1 MINAWGLSKTY
12 GEAAALANVDLSVPR
27 GRVLGLVGTNGSGRT
42 TLLKILA
49 TQLKPSS
56 GQVEIDGIDII
67 KHPFRARPKI
77 GYLPQSQSFY
87 DYMTVGEFLKFVMA
101 CRHEKAGAAKV
112 SLGTD
117 PMFEGL
123 RAGMPLRS
131 LSYGLKQK
139 LALTAALIPDPRLL
153 LLDEPLNHLDPIATA
168 RFQRLIRDFQLQG
181 GTVVMACNRAAEVA
195 TLCDEIAF
203 FHQGRLLKT
212 DKAEGLDVAGVLQ
225 KLVEQDAGIPAAAGA
240 VAVSEKRS

>member
-1 MINAWGLSKTY
+1 MINAQGLSKTY
-12 GEAAALANVDLSVPR
+12 GETAALANVDLAVPR

-101 CRHEKAGAAKV
+101 CRNEKAGASILSPEANQ
-112 SLGTD
+112 
-117 PMFEGL
+117 MFEGL
-123 RAGMPLRS
+123 SAGMPLRS

-139 LALTAALIPDPRLL
+139 LALTAALIPNPKLL
-153 LLDEPLNHLDPIATA
+153 LLDEPLNHLDPIAA
-168 RFQRLIRDFQLQG
+168 VRFHQLIRDFQLQG
-181 GTVVMACNRAAEVA
+181 GTVVMACNRAAEAA

-203 FHQGRLLKT
+203 FHQGRLLKIAKT
-212 DKAEGLDVAGVLQ
+212 EGLDVGGVLQ
-225 KLVEQDAGIPAAAGA
+225 KLVEQDTGIAVPAGA
-240 VAVSEKRS
+240 AAVSEKRS